1 MKHIKRWILF
11 FSTSLGFYII
21 FKFFLFSA
29 IVEWLNTNAKLDIIN
44 TSDILSVVSGVVSL
58 AVGFMSDY
66 YFKRREER
74 IKIQQEAPYINL
86 RASREQSITAK
97 RFIRNNHYNI
107 QIEVGKPQQEF
118 RYVYSQIINTGKS
131 TIVNCSIAKKHIAQ
145 QIKPQAEYAICFLV
159 YEPDKPKSRR
169 KYSIKY
175 KIEDGRGK
183 KYIGTYILKIDIDKR
198 EASFH
203 IKKKQKEL

>member
-11 FSTSLGFYII
+11 FSISLGFYII
-21 FKFFLFSA
+21 FKLFLFSA
-29 IVEWLNTNAKLDIIN
+29 IVEWLNTYAKLDIIN

-74 IKIQQEAPYINL
+74 INIQQEAPYINL
-86 RASREQSITAK
+86 RASREQAITGK

-118 RYVYSQIINTGKS
+118 RYVYSQIINTGNS

-159 YEPDKPKSRR
+159 YEPVKPRSRR

-198 EASFH
+198 EASFY